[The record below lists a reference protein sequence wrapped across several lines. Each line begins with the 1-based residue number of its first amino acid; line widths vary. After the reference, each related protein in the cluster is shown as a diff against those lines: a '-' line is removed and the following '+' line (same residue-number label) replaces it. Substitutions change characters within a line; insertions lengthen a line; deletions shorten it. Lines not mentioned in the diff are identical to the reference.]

1 LIKKLELIILVS
13 LVCIVLFSFKIPYGL
28 AGSLDNLQN
37 ELNNETRNRAELEEY
52 ITSHNMS
59 LSSLG
64 PKYLDLTTLE
74 AVVEG
79 HIRDCQSDIH
89 NKTVGE
95 VSGWDESDNMK
106 ANVLAFLGDC

>member
-1 LIKKLELIILVS
+1 MIKKLELIILGS
-13 LVCIVLFSFKIPYGL
+13 LISIVLFSFKIPYGL
-28 AGSLDNLQN
+28 AGSIDNLQN
-37 ELNNETRNRAELEEY
+37 ELNNETRNRAELEGY

-59 LSSLG
+59 ISSLG
-64 PKYLDLTTLE
+64 PKYLNLTTLE

-79 HIRDCQSDIH
+79 HMRDCQSDIH
-89 NKTVGE
+89 NKTVEE